1 MRAHCKSKVPENV
14 DAPNRRY
21 FRVASIKAIRIKIT
35 VNIIFLMEP
44 RRNPVRHWLGKY
56 RRLLINYDSILAY
69 SLLGVVGGVASGLI
83 VLAFELGI
91 RELSIR
97 FGVGNSGEGF
107 ESLPRWMIFA
117 LPAGG
122 ATVLGLAYT
131 LLKPLDR
138 ETGIV
143 HVLSRMH
150 SHYSI
155 LPLRNALV
163 QFFGG
168 VFALA
173 TGQSGGR
180 EGPGVHLGGAI
191 NSLLGQWLGL
201 PNNSLRMLI
210 ACGTAG
216 GISAAFQTPLA
227 GVLFAME
234 VIIAEYSV
242 VGFIPVMLAAVSA
255 SAVSHS
261 LSTNDWLFS
270 LPTLELNSLLE
281 LPYIMLLGLCCGIA
295 VAAFVRIS
303 TFAARFSGI
312 PVAIRFAVAGAITG
326 GLALLV
332 PDILGLGY
340 DTLTLTM
347 HGELALSALL
357 TIALCKLV
365 ATAISCGV
373 GMPLGLIGPN
383 LLIGA
388 CIGGLVGAVGGE
400 LMPGLASDPI
410 FYAVIGMGAAMG
422 AVLNAPLAAILAII
436 EMTQSLSISMAAMLA
451 IVTATLT
458 STGLFGQLSAHQAM
472 LGQLKRIVPHDPL
485 NQLLHSTNVSS
496 TMDTRVVRVPLLLA
510 QKDLEPLLE
519 FTPVWCVVERDGD
532 DLYMVS
538 GSELL
543 EWLKETPFEEDT
555 VDLTGAGIRRLT
567 ISPVPIQATLKQ
579 AMDTMRA
586 RTTEAVCVY
595 DRSPNTGKQILHGV
609 LTLESI
615 EKSTLAGMLQ

>member
-1 MRAHCKSKVPENV
+1 M
-14 DAPNRRY
+14 
-21 FRVASIKAIRIKIT
+21 
-35 VNIIFLMEP
+35 
-44 RRNPVRHWLGKY
+44 RHWLTNY

-69 SLLGVVGGVASGLI
+69 SVLGVVGGVASGLL

-91 RELSIR
+91 RELSTR
-97 FGVGNSGEGF
+97 FGVGDSGDGF

-122 ATVLGLAYT
+122 ATLLGLAYT
-131 LLKPLDR
+131 LLKPQDR

-155 LPLRNALV
+155 LPMRNALV

-168 VFALA
+168 VFGLA

-191 NSLLGQWLGL
+191 NSLLGQWLSL

-216 GISAAFQTPLA
+216 GIAAAFQTPLA

-255 SAVSHS
+255 TAVSRT
-261 LSTNDWLFS
+261 LSADEWLFS
-270 LPTLELNSLLE
+270 LPPLELNSLLE
-281 LPYIMLLGLCCGIA
+281 LPYIMLLGLCCGTA

-303 TFAARFSGI
+303 TFAARFSAT
-312 PVAIRFAVAGAITG
+312 PVALRFAVAGILTG

-332 PDILGLGY
+332 PEILGLGY
-340 DTLTLTM
+340 DTLTLTI

-357 TIALCKLV
+357 AIALCKLV
-365 ATAISCGV
+365 ATAVSCGV

-388 CIGGLVGAVGGE
+388 CIGGLAGAVGN
-400 LMPGLASDPI
+400 LLLPGLASDPI

-422 AVLNAPLAAILAII
+422 AVLNAPLAAILAVI

-458 STGLFGQLSAHQAM
+458 STGLFRQRSAHQAM

-496 TMDTRVVRVPLLLA
+496 TMDTRVVRVPLILA

-519 FTPVWCVVERDGD
+519 FKPVWCVVERDGD
-532 DLYMVS
+532 DLYLVN
-538 GSELL
+538 GNELL
-543 EWLKETPFEEDT
+543 EWLKQTPFEEDSL
-555 VDLTGAGIRRLT
+555 DLTGAGIRRLT
-567 ISPVPIQATLKQ
+567 ISPVPIQATLRQ
-579 AMDTMRA
+579 AMDTMRTQ
-586 RTTEAVCVY
+586 TTEAVCVY
-595 DRSPNTGKQILHGV
+595 DRSANTGKQILHGV

-615 EKSTLAGMLQ
+615 EKYTLASMLN

>member
-1 MRAHCKSKVPENV
+1 M
-14 DAPNRRY
+14 
-21 FRVASIKAIRIKIT
+21 
-35 VNIIFLMEP
+35 
-44 RRNPVRHWLGKY
+44 RHWLNSY
-56 RRLLINYDSILAY
+56 RRHLINYESILAY
-69 SLLGVVGGVASGLI
+69 SVLGVVGGVASGLI

-91 RELSIR
+91 RQLSIG
-97 FGVGNSGEGF
+97 FGVGGNGESF
-107 ESLPRWMIFA
+107 ESLPQWMIFA

-122 ATVLGLAYT
+122 ATLLGLAYT
-131 LLKPLDR
+131 LLKPEDR

-155 LPLRNALV
+155 LPLRNAVV
-163 QFFGG
+163 QFVGGAFG
-168 VFALA
+168 LA

-191 NSLLGQWLGL
+191 NSLLGQWLSL

-210 ACGTAG
+210 GCGTAG
-216 GISAAFQTPLA
+216 GIAAAFQTPLA

-255 SAVSHS
+255 SAVSRT
-261 LSTNDWLFS
+261 LSQDDWLFS
-270 LPTLELNSLLE
+270 LPPLELNSLLE
-281 LPYIMLLGLCCGIA
+281 LPYIMVLGLCCGTA
-295 VAAFVRIS
+295 VAAFVRLS
-303 TFAARFSGI
+303 TFAARFSDT
-312 PVAIRFAVAGAITG
+312 PVVLRFAVAGAVTG

-332 PDILGLGY
+332 PQILGLGY
-340 DTLTLTM
+340 DTLTLAM
-347 HGELALSALL
+347 HGELALTALL
-357 TIALCKLV
+357 LIALCKLI
-365 ATAISCGV
+365 ATAVSVGV

-383 LLIGA
+383 LLMGA
-388 CIGGLVGAVGGE
+388 CIGGLAGAVGSA
-400 LMPGLASDPI
+400 LMPELASDPT

-422 AVLNAPLAAILAII
+422 AVLNAPLAAILAVI

-458 STGLFGQLSAHQAM
+458 STGLFRQSAAHQAM
-472 LGQLKRIVPHDPL
+472 LGQLKRLVPHDPL

-496 TMDTRVVRVPLLLA
+496 TMDTRVMRVPLIFA
-510 QKDLEPLLE
+510 HKDLEPLLE
-519 FTPVWCVVERDGD
+519 FTPAWCVVERDGQ
-532 DLYMVS
+532 DLYLVN

-543 EWLKETPFEEDT
+543 EWLKQAPFEQDS

-567 ISPVPIQATLKQ
+567 TSPLPFQATLRQ

-586 RTTEAVCVY
+586 QTTEAVCVY
-595 DRSPNTGKQILHGV
+595 DRSENTGKQILHGV
-609 LTLESI
+609 LTLENI
-615 EKSTLAGMLQ
+615 EAYTLASMNQ

>member
-1 MRAHCKSKVPENV
+1 M
-14 DAPNRRY
+14 
-21 FRVASIKAIRIKIT
+21 
-35 VNIIFLMEP
+35 
-44 RRNPVRHWLGKY
+44 RHWLNNY
-56 RRLLINYDSILAY
+56 RRLLFNYDSIIAY
-69 SLLGVVGGVASGLI
+69 SVLGALGGVASGLI

-91 RELSIR
+91 RELSTR
-97 FGVGNSGEGF
+97 FGVGNAGEGF
-107 ESLPRWMIFA
+107 ESLPQWMLFA

-122 ATVLGLAYT
+122 ATILGLAYT
-131 LLKPLDR
+131 LLKPPDR

-150 SHYSI
+150 SHYGI
-155 LPLRNALV
+155 LPLRNAVV
-163 QFFGG
+163 QFVGG
-168 VFALA
+168 IFALA

-180 EGPGVHLGGAI
+180 EGPGVHLGAAI

-216 GISAAFQTPLA
+216 GIAAAFQTPLA

-234 VIIAEYSV
+234 VIVAEYSV
-242 VGFIPVMLAAVSA
+242 VGFIPVVLAAVSA
-255 SAVSHS
+255 SAVSHT
-261 LSTNDWLFS
+261 LSTDYWLFS
-270 LPTLELNSLLE
+270 LPPLELNSLLE
-281 LPYIMLLGLCCGIA
+281 LPYVMFLGLCCGIA

-303 TFAARFSGI
+303 TFAARFSSQ
-312 PVAIRFAVAGAITG
+312 PVVLRFAAAGIITG

-340 DTLTLTM
+340 DTLNLAM
-347 HGELALSALL
+347 HGKLALSALL
-357 TIALCKLV
+357 VIALCKLV

-388 CIGGLVGAVGGE
+388 CIGGLVGALGSE
-400 LMPGLASDPI
+400 LVPGLASDPV

-422 AVLNAPLAAILAII
+422 AVLNAPLAAILAIM
-436 EMTQSLSISMAAMLA
+436 EMTQSINISIAAMLA

-458 STGLFGQLSAHQAM
+458 STGLFRQRSAHQAM
-472 LGQLKRIVPHDPL
+472 LGQLNRIVPHDPL

-496 TMDTRVVRVPLLLA
+496 TMDTRVVRVPLILA
-510 QKDLEPLLE
+510 RQDLEPLLE

-532 DLYMVS
+532 DLYLVS
-538 GSELL
+538 GVELL
-543 EWLKETPFEEDT
+543 EWLKQAPFEEDT

-567 ISPVPIQATLKQ
+567 TSPIPIQATLRQ
-579 AMDTMRA
+579 AMDTMRTQ
-586 RTTEAVCVY
+586 TTEAVCVY

-609 LTLESI
+609 LTLEDI
-615 EKSTLAGMLQ
+615 EKHTLASMRQ